1 MAKGHFQLCTRILTV
16 NEEVYPYFAASDAVL
31 DLVVKAPLFFVRLYT
46 VGLVSFRKWVLWCGL
61 FDDRNA

>member
-1 MAKGHFQLCTRILTV
+1 MLK
-16 NEEVYPYFAASDAVL
+16 EEVYPYFAAIDAVL